1 MEVIK
6 NIAAAIETMTNFNF
20 SFLFFLRIFST
31 VMTLS
36 ANTRSLGKKAAN
48 AGANLISLKIV
59 DIFPPYIKFKF

>member
-6 NIAAAIETMTNFNF
+6 NIVAAIETMINFNF
-20 SFLFFLRIFST
+20 SFLFFLLIFST

-36 ANTRSLGKKAAN
+36 ANTKTFGKKAAN

-59 DIFPPYIKFKF
+59 DIFSPLYKI